1 MKWIPNIPSFSRFV
15 YLFFAIF
22 MVFFSFMLCTSNFAP
37 FSLALVVTRS
47 SSLKSHLKA
56 LESLQGTACTT
67 GVLLGRVDVKK
78 RKRLFNWPCLI
89 WRQSRRWRKG
99 VGKGEKKIAGRGNIH
114 SPTLTPIPFLIF
126 FAVAHPLGTNF
137 FLSQPSAVIKI
148 NFR

>member
-56 LESLQGTACTT
+56 LESLKGTACTT

-78 RKRLFNWPCLI
+78 RKRLF
-89 WRQSRRWRKG
+89 
-99 VGKGEKKIAGRGNIH
+99 KII
-114 SPTLTPIPFLIF
+114 TPALL
-126 FAVAHPLGTNF
+126 ATRS
-137 FLSQPSAVIKI
+137 LSQRLQQLLL
-148 NFR
+148 FML